1 MTLATA
7 NARCRNPF
15 AQHTEIVR
23 MVVWTDAT
31 MLRTV
36 LTFTLA
42 IGALA
47 LAVTPRGLALLGSN
61 RAAFVIALAV
71 LAILQG
77 YRLISAWQ
85 ARKRDDRLKNIP
97 KRPLGI

>member
-1 MTLATA
+1 
-7 NARCRNPF
+7 
-15 AQHTEIVR
+15 
-23 MVVWTDAT
+23 
-31 MLRTV
+31 
-36 LTFTLA
+36 
-42 IGALA
+42 
-47 LAVTPRGLALLGSN
+47 
-61 RAAFVIALAV
+61 LAV